1 MGLFNIFSSKEGDTS
16 APKVSAADSASKIAE
31 LEKKLA
37 LYESAFT
44 EIENLSVAVAKGD
57 LRKRI
62 TNWDEFG
69 PVTEVLCNLN
79 QVIDLVDA
87 YVREAGASLKAAGE
101 KRYYRK
107 FLTTGMLGDFGQGAA
122 VINATSESIEAIEL
136 EQAAKMQQMATDFEG
151 HVMEIIASIGA
162 AAVQNSTLADVL
174 INNADETQSMS
185 TTVAAAAE
193 QATVNVEMVAAA
205 AEELSSSVEEINR
218 QVTTSSQKTSDAK
231 NGADSASHTI
241 QQLSEASDKIGE
253 VVKLISD
260 IAEQTNLLALNAT
273 IEAARAGEAGKG
285 FAVVASEVKSL
296 ANQTSEATSDIGQQI
311 SNIQQRT
318 DSSVE
323 AVNGISQLIIA
334 INEIAGM
341 IAAATEQ
348 QSSATVEISRNI
360 QEASE
365 GTRNVSQTISGVSMN
380 AKQTLESAREMIEGA
395 DQMSRQIARLEQ
407 QSKAFLEQIRR

>member
-1 MGLFNIFSSKEGDTS
+1 MGLFNMFSSKKGDDLS
-16 APKVSAADSASKIAE
+16 APKLLTGEQQKIAE
-31 LEKKLA
+31 LEQKLA
-37 LYESAFT
+37 LYEKAFT
-44 EIENLSVAVAKGD
+44 EIESLSMAIAKGD

-62 TNWDEFG
+62 IKWDEYDTLS
-69 PVTEVLCNLN
+69 PVLSDLN
-79 QVIDLVDA
+79 QAIDLVDA

-107 FLTTGMLGDFGQGAA
+107 FLTTGMLGDFGQGAK
-122 VINATSESIEAIEL
+122 VINETSESIEAIEL
-136 EQAAKMQQMATDFEG
+136 EQASKMQQVAADFEG
-151 HVMEIIASIGA
+151 HVMEIIASLGA
-162 AAVQNSTLADVL
+162 AAAQNSQLADVL
-174 INNADETQSMS
+174 IKNADETQSMS

-218 QVTTSSQKTSDAK
+218 QVTTSSQKTADAK
-231 NGADSASHTI
+231 NGADSASQTI

-296 ANQTSEATSDIGQQI
+296 ANQTSDATSDIGQQI

-323 AVNGISQLIIA
+323 AVNGISELIIT
-334 INEIAGM
+334 INEIASM

-365 GTRNVSQTISGVSMN
+365 GTRNVSQTIGGVSMN
-380 AKQTLESAREMIEGA
+380 AQQTLESAREMIEGA
-395 DQMSRQIARLEQ
+395 DSMSQQIARLEQ
-407 QSKAFLEQIRR
+407 QSQAFLQQIRS

>member
-1 MGLFNIFSSKEGDTS
+1 MGLFNIFSSKESATS
-16 APKVSAADSASKIAE
+16 APKVSAAESAQKIAE
-31 LEKKLA
+31 LEEKLA
-37 LYESAFT
+37 LYETALS
-44 EIENLSVAVAKGD
+44 EIEDLSVAVAKGD

-69 PVTEVLCNLN
+69 TLSPILSDLN
-79 QVIDLVDA
+79 QAIDLVDA

-136 EQAAKMQQMATDFEG
+136 DQAAKMQQMATDFEG

-162 AAVQNSTLADVL
+162 AAAQNSTLADVL
-174 INNADETQSMS
+174 IKNADETQSMS

-231 NGADSASHTI
+231 NGADSASQTI

-296 ANQTSEATSDIGQQI
+296 ANQTSDATSDIGQQI

-323 AVNGISQLIIA
+323 AVNGISELIIT
-334 INEIAGM
+334 INEIASM

-365 GTRNVSQTISGVSMN
+365 GTRNVSQTIGGVSMN
-380 AKQTLESAREMIEGA
+380 AQQTLESAREMIEGA
-395 DQMSRQIARLEQ
+395 DQMSQQIARLEQ
-407 QSKAFLEQIRR
+407 QSQAFLQQIRP